1 MARAFKEYREAA
13 KAKRENEREQERKRQ
28 EAEQARQR
36 YIDGLKKGDKVKYSD
51 LVNAHTGIAII
62 YNGFFVGDTY
72 GDYIWVSLTKSGVLN
87 GYGNTV
93 KKSSII
99 I

>member
-1 MARAFKEYREAA
+1 MARAFKEYREAV
-13 KAKRENEREQERKRQ
+13 KAKRENEREQERQRQ
-28 EAEQARQR
+28 AEEQARQR

-51 LVNAHTGIAII
+51 LVNAHTGKPII
-62 YNGFFVGDTY
+62 YTGFFVGDTY
-72 GDYIWVSLTKSGVLN
+72 GDYIWVSLTKSGALN